1 MQGSREER
9 KDRGR
14 EGKGKKGR
22 AGEGKG
28 KAGGVQAALSVDRV
42 LECMHAQF
50 CFGLSKQP
58 LV

>member
-14 EGKGKKGR
+14 EGKGKV
-22 AGEGKG
+22 
-28 KAGGVQAALSVDRV
+28 GGVQAALSVDRV